1 MRRQED
7 GASEPTDTAA
17 KSANQKIWDS
27 EVEQF
32 DSGSVE
38 KVMTADKLS
47 FIYESQPSCR
57 ERYTIFITSRLYTV
71 IWNPVQ

>member
-7 GASEPTDTAA
+7 GASKPSDAGA
-17 KSANQKIWDS
+17 KSANQRVWDS
-27 EVEQF
+27 KLEQF

-47 FIYESQPSCR
+47 FICESQPSCR
-57 ERYTIFITSRLYTV
+57 ERYVIFIMSRL
-71 IWNPVQ
+71 